1 MVRKLKSEMTRQEQ
15 IELQNNKIR
24 HIIPYIMKVPFYE
37 RKFSKE
43 KIDINNAKD
52 IFEIQKVPFTT
63 KEELRITGPM
73 ERTSLQYKNI
83 IYFFSSTG
91 TTGQPTI
98 YPWSKKDD
106 LVLNE
111 VSGRFMKNIGIG
123 AGDIS
128 LIVAPFGMP
137 IMWYCMINQYLT
149 VNAGVVP
156 LGITPSDQLIK
167 ALNYFPVTSI
177 TTIPTTGT
185 LLYDF
190 IRKKNISVN
199 TERLK
204 HFHCGGDYLSNA
216 RRKRIE
222 KYWSVDCYNFYGLSE
237 IFGPIAGECEKK
249 NGLHFATDYVLIE
262 VINPITKQPVSEGET
277 GIAVF
282 TTLWEKAAPLIRY
295 WSDDYVIIK
304 WEKCECGLTYPRID
318 FKGRVIDS
326 IKINKN
332 LIFAKDI
339 EEVLLS
345 IEGVSN
351 EWKMIVGGRSEN
363 PIVKIYLEE
372 HSSDISKEIVK
383 NRLSNL
389 IGKNL
394 DLEIIFKTYS
404 PNKEI
409 KPLRII
415 DRRNN
420 EEYI

>member
-1 MVRKLKSEMTRQEQ
+1 MVGKLRSDLTRQEQ

-24 HIIPYIMKVPFYE
+24 QVMPHITRVPFYK

-43 KIDINNAKD
+43 KIDINNIKD
-52 IFEIQKVPFTT
+52 IFELQKVPFTT
-63 KEELRITGPM
+63 KEELRTTSPM
-73 ERTSLQYKNI
+73 ERTSLHYKNI
-83 IYFFSSTG
+83 VYFFSSTG

-123 AGDIS
+123 ADDIS

-137 IMWYCMINQYLT
+137 IMWYCMINQYLA

-156 LGITPSDQLIK
+156 LGITPSDQLIN
-167 ALNYFPVTSI
+167 ALKNFPVTSI

-190 IRKKNISVN
+190 VRKNNISVD
-199 TERLK
+199 TKRLK
-204 HFHCGGDYLSNA
+204 HFHCGGDFLSNA

-222 KYWSVDCYNFYGLSE
+222 KYWNVDCYNFYGLSE

-249 NGLHFATDYVLIE
+249 NGLHFATDYVIIE

-277 GIAVF
+277 GVAVY

-318 FKGRVIDS
+318 FKGRGTDS
-326 IKINKN
+326 INVNDN
-332 LIFAKDI
+332 LIFAKDV
-339 EEVLLS
+339 EDVLLS
-345 IEGVSN
+345 IEGVSS
-351 EWKMIVGGRSEN
+351 EWKLIVEGRYEN
-363 PIVKIYLEE
+363 PKVKIFLEE
-372 HSSDISKEIVK
+372 QSSDISKDIVK
-383 NRLSNL
+383 KRLSNL
-389 IGKNL
+389 FGKNF
-394 DLEIIFKTYS
+394 DLEITFKTNS
-404 PNKEI
+404 PKKEV
-409 KPLRII
+409 KFLRII
-415 DRRNN
+415 DRRT
-420 EEYI
+420 